1 MRARALKQWVRLMFW
16 ITLGPLVASVPL
28 VQAGEVRVKTDL
40 PYRSGE
46 ALSTYER
53 ERCKLDLYL
62 PPQDLAEPPGQP
74 FPTLV
79 WLHGGALIGGVKSA
93 PTVAAVARHFA
104 SSGIAVA
111 AVNYRLSPVAKYPAY
126 LEDTAAA
133 FAWVKKNIQEQ
144 GGNPSQVFLGGHSAG
159 GYLALMV
166 GLDPTWLKAHGL
178 ETSAIAGLVP
188 VAGQTLTHYSIREER
203 GLPKEQIIADA
214 AAPLHHVRKDAP
226 PVLLLYAE
234 NDMAMRREENELL
247 AAALR
252 AAGHPATT
260 LRMIPGHDHG
270 SVGND
275 LAKEGDSGFE
285 EVLKFVRAVTAPP

>member
-1 MRARALKQWVRLMFW
+1 VRR
-16 ITLGPLVASVPL
+16 IYTGVADWFSASAAGL
-28 VQAGEVRVKTDL
+28 QAGEPGVKADL
-40 PYRSGE
+40 PYRIGE
-46 ALSTYER
+46 TLTPYEK

-62 PPQDLAEPPGQP
+62 PPADPASPAQA

-79 WLHGGALIGGVKSA
+79 WLHGGALTGGVKND

-104 SSGIAVA
+104 SAGIAVA

-133 FAWVKKNIQEQ
+133 FAWVKQNIQIH

-166 GLDPTWLKAHGL
+166 GLDPKWLKAHGL

-188 VAGQTLTHYSIREER
+188 VASQALTHYSIREER

-214 AAPLHHVRKDAP
+214 AAPLHHVREDAP
-226 PVLLLYAE
+226 PMLLLYAE
-234 NDMAMRREENELL
+234 KDMAMRREENELL

-252 AAGHPATT
+252 ATGHPATT

-275 LAKEGDSGFE
+275 LAKDGDAGFE
-285 EVLKFVRAVTAPP
+285 EVMKFIRTVTAQP

>member
-1 MRARALKQWVRLMFW
+1 MRAQNLNRWSRLKLRMW
-16 ITLGPLVASVPL
+16 LVVPL
-28 VQAGEVRVKTDL
+28 AAMAAGLQASDSPVKVDI
-40 PYRSGE
+40 PYRTGE
-46 ALSTYER
+46 ALTSYEK
-53 ERCKLDLYL
+53 ERCRLDLYL
-62 PPQDLAEPPGQP
+62 PPADPAAPVQA

-79 WLHGGALIGGVKSA
+79 WLHGGALTGGVKSD

-111 AVNYRLSPVAKYPAY
+111 AVNYRLSPMAKYPAY

-133 FAWVKKNIQEQ
+133 FAWVKQNIQTH

-166 GLDPTWLKAHGL
+166 GLDATWLKAHGL

-226 PVLLLYAE
+226 PMLILYAE
-234 NDMAMRREENELL
+234 KDMALRREENELL

-252 AAGHPATT
+252 AAGHPGTT

-275 LAKEGDSGFE
+275 LAKEGDAGFE
-285 EVLKFVRAVTAPP
+285 EVLKFIRAISTKP

>member
-1 MRARALKQWVRLMFW
+1 MLWFLL
-16 ITLGPLVASVPL
+16 LGPQMALVSASH
-28 VQAGEVRVKTDL
+28 AGEERVQLDL
-40 PYRSGE
+40 PYRTGA
-46 ALSTYER
+46 ALTPYER
-53 ERCKLDLYL
+53 ERCKLDLYF
-62 PPQDLAEPPGQP
+62 PQQDPAEKPAQP

-79 WLHGGALIGGVKSA
+79 WLHGGALTGGVKSD

-111 AVNYRLSPVAKYPAY
+111 AVNYRLSPLAKYPAY
-126 LEDTAAA
+126 LDDTAAA

-144 GGNPSQVFLGGHSAG
+144 GGNPSQVYLGGHSAG

-166 GLDPTWLKAHGL
+166 GLDNSWLNGHAL
-178 ETSAIAGLVP
+178 ETSAIAGIVS

-203 GLPKEQIIADA
+203 GLAKAQIIADA

-226 PVLLLYAE
+226 PLLLLYAE

-275 LAKEGDSGFE
+275 LAKEGDAGFE
-285 EVLKFVRAVTAPP
+285 KVLKFIRTVTAKP